1 MSKFI
6 TISMI
11 VIGIIIIFN
20 AGGIVTPA
28 GGLVFQFL
36 NGGLATF
43 KQSTFW
49 LTLATILTVGIGG
62 GAIASLFGR
71 APPESFLIAS
81 LVFVLGGA
89 ILTDMMSIYSIL
101 WGLGEKNGW
110 IRWVATSIFIPLT
123 IAFFASLISYWRGV
137 DG

>member
-1 MSKFI
+1 MSKFL

-36 NGGLATF
+36 DGGLATF

-49 LTLATILTVGIGG
+49 TTLATILTIGIAG

-71 APPESFLIAS
+71 APPESFLIAG

-89 ILTDMMSIYSIL
+89 ILTDMGVIYSKL
-101 WGLGEKNGW
+101 WNLNVVW
-110 IRWVATSIFIPLT
+110 IRWVATSIFLPLT
-123 IAFFASLISYWRGV
+123 FAFFTSLISYWRGS